1 MRAVAVFCVSFF
13 ALASVALADAKK
25 DWDDCASD
33 QPDRSL
39 AGCNAI
45 IARGKDT
52 KVDLAIAYYNRGND
66 YQAKGEHDKA
76 IADYTESIKL
86 DPQASA
92 YNNRGFS
99 YSRTGKLDLAIA
111 DYDQT
116 LKLKPDHEFAYYN
129 RGWAYSEKGDHVRAL
144 MDYNRA
150 VARTPEDAATY
161 NDRGHSYAELGDLD
175 NALADFEKAI
185 ALKPDYALAHS
196 NRGWVLERK
205 NKHADAAAAYTEALR
220 LEPGDADNLNSRG
233 FSFMGTGEFDRAIAD
248 FSEAIRINPDQ
259 AYATHNRGWAYWQK
273 GDLDLA
279 LADLDAALRT
289 APADDVD
296 LLTDHAGVLDDKGE
310 HDRSITDYDKVLAL
324 QPDRGAALNGRAW
337 AYAQKG
343 ELDKALADA
352 ERAVA
357 LLPSEPNAIHTRAWI
372 YMNKGMLDLALA
384 DYDKALSLD
393 TELPGAYADR
403 GRAYELKGDRDKA
416 IADYRKSL
424 SLKSKQLYDDKAKA
438 EALQHLTTLA
448 AVTPNNDDHKTPQKP
463 NLPPPEKRI
472 ALVIGNGAYTNV
484 KALKNAD
491 SDARAMAE
499 SFRQLG
505 FEVIE
510 KHDLTLTQLIAGLKS
525 FGDKASAFD
534 WAVVYYAGHGIE
546 VGGVNYLIPVDAE
559 LSAATH
565 VDDEAIPLDRVLS
578 KVEGAHKLRL
588 VILDACRENPFIAKM
603 ASNSSTRSVGRGL
616 ARVEP
621 SSGVLVAYSARD
633 GQVAQDGDGDNS
645 PFAKALIDHLSEP
658 GLEIN
663 MLFRKVR
670 DDVRSNTNG
679 QQEPFTY
686 GSLPAEALY
695 FKAAGP

>member
-1 MRAVAVFCVSFF
+1 MRAAIFCVSLC
-13 ALASVALADAKK
+13 ALASVALADQTK

-33 QPDRSL
+33 QPDRSFT
-39 AGCNAI
+39 GCNAI
-45 IARGKDT
+45 IAHGKDT
-52 KVDLAIAYYNRGND
+52 KVNLAIAYYNRGND

-116 LKLKPDHEFAYYN
+116 LKLKPDHQFAYYN

-185 ALKPDYALAHS
+185 ALKPDYTLAHG

-205 NKHADAAAAYTEALR
+205 DKHADAAAAYTEALR

-248 FSEAIRINPDQ
+248 FSEALRINPDH

-289 APADDVD
+289 ASADDVD
-296 LLTDHAGVLDDKGE
+296 LLSDHAGVLDDKGE
-310 HDRSITDYDKVLAL
+310 HDRSIADYDKVLAL
-324 QPDRGAALNGRAW
+324 QPDRGTALNGRAW

-352 ERAVA
+352 ERAVT
-357 LLPSEPNAIHTRAWI
+357 LLPTEPNAVHTRAWI

-393 TELPGAYADR
+393 AELPGAYADR

-448 AVTPNNDDHKTPQKP
+448 AVTPSNDDHKTPQKP
-463 NLPPPEKRI
+463 DLPPPEKRI
-472 ALVIGNGAYTNV
+472 ALVIGNGAYTHV

-491 SDARAMAE
+491 GDAHAMAE
-499 SFRQLG
+499 SFRRLG

-510 KHDLTLTQLIAGLKS
+510 KHDLALTQLIAELKS

-559 LSAATH
+559 LSAASH

-663 MLFRKVR
+663 KLFRKVR